1 MARPDINRSGE
12 LEVFVRVIETGGFSA
27 AARTLDMTP
36 SAVSKL
42 VARLEQRLGTRLL
55 QRSTRQ
61 LQLTPEGCAFYERGL
76 RVLADL
82 EEAERCASAHAEPRG
97 RLRVNSNVP
106 FGQHFLLPLLPAFL
120 ERNPQVGV
128 DLTLNDEVI
137 DLLEQRTDVAVRA
150 GPLKSSSLVARR
162 LGATRMMI
170 VAAPAYA
177 QRHGLPRDAEELQS
191 HNRLDIGHARAMQGW
206 PLLQDGRERMVL
218 PSGNARASNGD
229 ALRQLVLGGLGMARL
244 AAFQVQADIAAG
256 RLLPVLEEANPG
268 DLEEVHAVFLGQ
280 GGYLPLRVRAF
291 LDYLVE
297 NVDLER
303 PALPCGWVVD
313 PRDAWITVNR
323 PQACSSLRAA
333 ARASLL
339 TSTPPSMRASSSSRA
354 LLSSF
359 STALWVMPSTG
370 ALLTR

>member
-1 MARPDINRSGE
+1 MGASINRTGE
-12 LEVFVRVIETGGFSA
+12 MAVFVQVVECGGFSS
-27 AARTLDMTP
+27 AARVLRMTP

-97 RLRVNSNVP
+97 RLRVNANVP
-106 FGQHFLLPLLPAFL
+106 FGQHFLLPLLPMFL
-120 ERNPQVGV
+120 QQHPQVGV
-128 DLTLNDEVI
+128 DLTLTDEVI

-170 VAAPAYA
+170 VASPGYA
-177 QRHGLPRDAEELQS
+177 QRHGLPGNVDDLQT

-206 PLLQDGRERMVL
+206 PLLQGGQVL
-218 PSGNARASNGD
+218 RVPTSGNARASNGD
-229 ALRQLVLGGLGMARL
+229 ALRQLVLGGLGLARL
-244 AAFQVQADIAAG
+244 AAFQVRDDIAAG

-291 LDYLVE
+291 LDFLVE
-297 NVDLER
+297 KVDLAR
-303 PALPCGWVVD
+303 PLG
-313 PRDAWITVNR
+313 
-323 PQACSSLRAA
+323 
-333 ARASLL
+333 
-339 TSTPPSMRASSSSRA
+339 
-354 LLSSF
+354 
-359 STALWVMPSTG
+359 
-370 ALLTR
+370 